1 MNMNL
6 SDESL
11 DAFLHFLYNADI
23 KMALQSSSITL
34 DLLEI
39 GQLYHIPSL
48 ENAMKEVV
56 LGKSYE
62 WFTLDNAVLLYLY
75 AANVGSSYNEI
86 RGETIKIIK
95 M

>member
-1 MNMNL
+1 MNMSL
-6 SDESL
+6 SEESL
-11 DAFLHFLYNADI
+11 NAFLHFLYDADI
-23 KMALQSSSITL
+23 KLPLQTSSITL

-39 GQLYHIPSL
+39 GHLYSIPSL
-48 ENAMKEVV
+48 ENAMKQVV

-62 WFTLDNAVLLYLY
+62 WFTLDDAVFLYIY

-86 RGETIKIIK
+86 KGETIKIVK